1 MTTRLD
7 EKCVYHPL
15 DAFHIRLTLEAGAH
29 HAIPVDEEGERQP
42 EHATIARGE
51 PFIAHG

>member
-7 EKCVYHPL
+7 EKSVYYPF
-15 DAFHIRLTLEAGAH
+15 DAFHIRLTLEASAH
-29 HAIPVDEEGERQP
+29 HAIPVDEEGEWQP
-42 EHATIARGE
+42 EHATVVRGE